1 MGTKVIAS
9 DSFSTANYFCHD
21 VCKSKVWRRY
31 FFHQPVSVLCV
42 NVKFS
47 WRHILQSFMEIRE
60 GFFFELCEVIMPCMC
75 FIMLVRP
82 GCSNYNN
89 FLLSVTS
96 SFVVINT
103 KIKRNRAISENNI
116 SLYNISL

>member
-1 MGTKVIAS
+1 MISAIL
-9 DSFSTANYFCHD
+9 DI
-21 VCKSKVWRRY
+21 KSKAMNLILVLSVARVCL
-31 FFHQPVSVLCV
+31 VSKC
-42 NVKFS
+42 KIF
-47 WRHILQSFMEIRE
+47 WEHILLSFMEIRE

-116 SLYNISL
+116 SLHYISLLLSP

>member
-1 MGTKVIAS
+1 MKRKAVNLILVI
-9 DSFSTANYFCHD
+9 SFSIPYL
-21 VCKSKVWRRY
+21 VSKW
-31 FFHQPVSVLCV
+31 
-42 NVKFS
+42 KIFS
-47 WRHILQSFMEIRE
+47 AHILLSFMEIRE

-116 SLYNISL
+116 SLYYISLLLSP